1 MYVCKMHI
9 SAIRTSIVH
18 VEHVSMMPIDIYDA
32 AHIPKS
38 LSIRSCVPVAQ
49 WIGTLPFHY
58 DAVNSLYY
66 DAVCR
71 TCFAQICL

>member
-1 MYVCKMHI
+1 
-9 SAIRTSIVH
+9 
-18 VEHVSMMPIDIYDA
+18 MMPIDIYDA

-66 DAVCR
+66 DAMCR
-71 TCFAQICL
+71 TCFAQICLEFQCICMTRKVANGIN

>member
-1 MYVCKMHI
+1 
-9 SAIRTSIVH
+9 
-18 VEHVSMMPIDIYDA
+18 MMPIDIYDA